1 MLLTGKQPAEQLYPA
16 CSPYTIPRTSLRVG
30 I

>member
-1 MLLTGKQPAEQLYPA
+1 MLLTGKQPAEQLYSKI
-16 CSPYTIPRTSLRVG
+16 SPYTIPRTSLRVG